1 MAGYKTEKNT
11 TQVAGQ
17 RVARNNTAQITH
29 KFDHLKMYFGEP
41 FEVGNGLIIHQPTV
55 GQILE
60 VGEQDFYAMLY
71 VFISNPTTYRLQ
83 LWDLGI
89 DWNKISSYTLF
100 TMLIKSVDSN
110 VAKVIFGDVDF
121 KGFEIYAKTVQKTDD
136 DGEETEVQIPTLYNT
151 ATEMEL
157 SEDDYTLI
165 SEYLQTMFNIFPKVE
180 KAKGRSTKEA
190 IIEEDRMNLA
200 MRQKKDDSDDSSL
213 LSLVS
218 ACVNHPGFKYKLQ
231 ELRDVGI
238 CQFMDSVQRLQV
250 YESSTALMK
259 GMYSGFVDGSKLN
272 ANDYNWMRSLA
283 NN

>member
-17 RVARNNTAQITH
+17 KVARNNTAQITH

-60 VGEQDFYAMLY
+60 VGEQEFYAMLY
-71 VFISNPTTYRLQ
+71 LFISNPTTYRLQ

-89 DWNKISSYTLF
+89 DWNKITSYMLF
-100 TMLIKSVDSN
+100 TMLIKSVDSD
-110 VAKVIFGDVDF
+110 VAKIIFGDVDF
-121 KGFEIYAKTVQKTDD
+121 KGFEIYTKTKTEANE
-136 DGEETEVQIPTLYNT
+136 DGEEVEVQVPTLYNT
-151 ATEMEL
+151 SSEMEL

-180 KAKGRSTKEA
+180 KAKGKATKEA

-200 MRQKKDDSDDSSL
+200 IRQRKNESDDSGL

-259 GMYSGFVDGSKLN
+259 GMYSGFVDGSKLKSE
-272 ANDYNWMRSLA
+272 DYNWMRSLA

>member
-100 TMLIKSVDSN
+100 TMLIKSVNSN

-136 DGEETEVQIPTLYNT
+136 DGEKIEVQIPTLYNT
-151 ATEMEL
+151 ATDMEL

>member
-136 DGEETEVQIPTLYNT
+136 DGEKTEVQIPTLYNT

-259 GMYSGFVDGSKLN
+259 GIYSGFVDGSKLN